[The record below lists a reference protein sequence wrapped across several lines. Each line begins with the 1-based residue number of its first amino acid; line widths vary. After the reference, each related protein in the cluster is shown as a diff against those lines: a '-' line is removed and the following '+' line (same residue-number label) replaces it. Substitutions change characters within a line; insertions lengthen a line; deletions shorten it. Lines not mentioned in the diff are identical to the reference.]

1 MSGKMKSET
10 KRSDTCCII
19 VTYNAMKW
27 IDRCIGSILASD
39 QKSDII
45 LIDNCSSDDTLAHIE
60 KKYPQVH
67 VIVNQENEGFGGA
80 NNQGIAYAFS
90 QGYSYFF
97 LLNQDAWVDEY
108 TLRRLRDQLI
118 ENPDYGI
125 VSPIHLKGD
134 RSGYDQLFYTFVS
147 EDVSDDFLANTNQES
162 NLAEVHFVNA
172 AAWLISKSCIE
183 RVGLFHPLFF
193 HYGEDFNYV
202 QRLINGGLR
211 IGIVN
216 DAFVVHDREDRPPSK
231 IKFDPIKRFERDL
244 YIKLLDPSSRFGWI
258 RYGLYVSNRVKYL
271 SKNLASDERER
282 LKKHALENFRSIYL
296 KALNFDDSQL
306 FLSKPNSTSK

>member
-1 MSGKMKSET
+1 
-10 KRSDTCCII
+10 
-19 VTYNAMKW
+19 W

-147 EDVSDDFLANTNQES
+147 EDVSDDFLANINQES
-162 NLAEVHFVNA
+162 NLSEVHFVNA
-172 AAWLISKSCIE
+172 AAWLISKSCIKQ
-183 RVGLFHPLFF
+183 VGLFHPLFF
-193 HYGEDFNYV
+193 H
-202 QRLINGGLR
+202 
-211 IGIVN
+211 
-216 DAFVVHDREDRPPSK
+216 
-231 IKFDPIKRFERDL
+231 
-244 YIKLLDPSSRFGWI
+244 
-258 RYGLYVSNRVKYL
+258 
-271 SKNLASDERER
+271 
-282 LKKHALENFRSIYL
+282 
-296 KALNFDDSQL
+296 
-306 FLSKPNSTSK
+306 